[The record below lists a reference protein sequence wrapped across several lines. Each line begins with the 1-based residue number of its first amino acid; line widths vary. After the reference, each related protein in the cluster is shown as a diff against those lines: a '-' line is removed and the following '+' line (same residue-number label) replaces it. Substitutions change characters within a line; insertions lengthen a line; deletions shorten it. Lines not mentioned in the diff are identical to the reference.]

1 MSALG
6 SKGLRRIGSGAAVIA
21 VALSLAACRPPTPAA
36 KTSAP
41 APTTKPAQT
50 VVPAAAGCPAAPSSP
65 TIQRLFDR
73 VNSDRTANG
82 FGPLSWNPQLTC
94 LAQDHSNTMAS
105 TLNFAHRDL
114 SVTINQPD
122 YAGYTAL
129 AENILVGPQSMT
141 ADAIEDAFMNSP
153 GHRANILSP
162 NFDSVGVALA
172 NSSDGR
178 VWITQNFGRHR

>member
-6 SKGLRRIGSGAAVIA
+6 RNGLRRIGSGAAVIA
-21 VALSLAACRPPTPAA
+21 VALSLAACRPPTPVA
-36 KTSAP
+36 K
-41 APTTKPAQT
+41 
-50 VVPAAAGCPAAPSSP
+50 AAAPAAPAAQAAAASCTAAPTDP
-65 TIQRLFDR
+65 TIRRLFDR
-73 VNSDRTANG
+73 VNSDRAANG
-82 FGPLSWNPQLTC
+82 VGPLCWNPQLMG

-153 GHRANILSP
+153 GHRANILAT
-162 NFDSVGVALA
+162 NVDSVGIALA
-172 NSSDGR
+172 DSSDGR
-178 VWITQNFGRHR
+178 VWVTQNFGHKR